1 MGHHCRNLPK
11 TPPKNGTE
19 PLDHYPTNG
28 RFGTEHLEHRF
39 FGVKNG
45 TDLTVTAKKHGKN
58 GTVSTFGGGRKL
70 EGDRVSA

>member
-1 MGHHCRNLPK
+1 MGQHPLNLPK

-28 RFGTEHLEHRF
+28 RFGTEHFKHRF

-45 TDLTVTAKKHGKN
+45 TVPTVTA
-58 GTVSTFGGGRKL
+58 
-70 EGDRVSA
+70 